1 MNKCLI
7 RKEKSGISTSLSF
20 IALAI
25 IILVIGSIV
34 AYFYIYHL
42 KTTTQ
47 VVTSELAKQETRLL
61 EKISLIYWGGGTAI
75 LSNDGEIS
83 ISIKK
88 IYVDNNIIPIN
99 PSIVINPHEKKEI
112 PIPSGQSLMVETS
125 SGNLIKLVEKGFTI
139 TGTTWTTN
147 LPSEITY
154 TSYIPTTITTTQT
167 SIFPTTI
174 TTTIPITYTTTR
186 STTQTLTSYIPTIY
200 TTTFTTITPT
210 TITTTTPITYT
221 TTIPTTITQ
230 TLTTTTP
237 TTITQTLSTTQT
249 ITSYIPTT
257 YTTTYATT
265 GTKTITTTIPI
276 TITTTKSTTQTITS
290 YIPTTLT
297 STITTTKPTTITQ
310 TQTITKTT
318 TRTVIRTTITSSYQT
333 TTVIPYSTAY
343 FRGDTWTIN
352 GLNAYKLSS
361 PQSDIEKSNRVES
374 ATSTSASFGIRVWK
388 RSSSGVETEIT
399 SGSPVATIS
408 VYKNTGYCYASWSH
422 SAISLNPSD
431 SIVVRVYGKVSAGYG
446 DTNWKLLATF
456 STSQLGINS
465 FPSSTWTVYYYI
477 RFAYE
482 YDRHSGFDYW
492 YRYYFHWGTTSKNS
506 RIENFAPSLT
516 ITQTYTTSTTITT
529 ITDYLGSIFIGEN
542 SPTFLITLC
551 IIVVSITI
559 EIRGRIKNGK
569 QK

>member
-20 IALAI
+20 ISLAI

-47 VVTSELAKQETRLL
+47 VETSELAKQETRLL
-61 EKISLIYWGGGTAI
+61 ERLSLVYWGGGTAI

-154 TSYIPTTITTTQT
+154 TSYVPTIITTTQT

-174 TTTIPITYTTTR
+174 TTTIPITYTTTS
-186 STTQTLTSYIPTIY
+186 STTQTL
-200 TTTFTTITPT
+200 
-210 TITTTTPITYT
+210 
-221 TTIPTTITQ
+221 
-230 TLTTTTP
+230 
-237 TTITQTLSTTQT
+237 
-249 ITSYIPTT
+249 TSYIPTT

-265 GTKTITTTIPI
+265 GTATITTTIPT

-297 STITTTKPTTITQ
+297 STITTIQPTTITQ
-310 TQTITKTT
+310 TQTQTLIQTT
-318 TRTVIRTTITSSYQT
+318 TRTVVPTTITSSYQT

-352 GLNAYKLSS
+352 DLNAYKLSS
-361 PQSDIEKSNRVES
+361 PQSDIERNNRVES
-374 ATSTSASFGIRVWK
+374 ATSTSANFGIRVWK
-388 RSSSGVETEIT
+388 RSSGEIETEIT

-408 VYKNTGYCYASWSH
+408 VYKNTGYYYASWSH

-431 SIVVRVYGKVSAGYG
+431 SIIVRVYGKVNAGYG
-446 DTNWKLLATF
+446 DTNWKELATF

-529 ITDYLGSIFIGEN
+529 ITDYLGSIFIGEK
-542 SPTFLITLC
+542 SPVFLMTLC

-559 EIRGRIKNGK
+559 EIKERIKNGK
-569 QK
+569 